1 MEAPFAPVPPDVAEW
16 AAANG
21 ADLTDAPGVMVVAAR
36 QGQMSVLRWLGRNG
50 IMLHGRFPA
59 VVHEVLARASRAE
72 VFDWLR
78 DQGTS
83 FGVMQLD
90 MGHGGYLFRRHVS
103 YRIDSKEALAFAAR
117 NGYIRMLS
125 WLHDRQPAL
134 LSSLTS
140 AELDAALRA
149 PMLWELTDVLEWFA
163 RRLALGEFEKRKLR
177 HVWLRARYG
186 GMLALVLA
194 SRRRKMRAPP
204 PEIWRLIADECGFA

>member
-1 MEAPFAPVPPDVAEW
+1 MEVPFAPVPPDVAEW

-21 ADLTDAPGVMVVAAR
+21 ADLTNAPGVMVVAAR

-50 IMLHGRFPA
+50 VMLYGRFPA

-83 FGVMQLD
+83 FDVMRLD
-90 MGHGGYLFRRHVS
+90 RRRVS
-103 YRIDSKEALAFAAR
+103 CRIDSKEAFAFAAR

-140 AELDAALRA
+140 AELDAALRE
-149 PMLWELTDVLEWFA
+149 PTLWELTGVPEWFA
-163 RRLALGEFEKRKLR
+163 HRLALEEFEKRKMR

-194 SRRRKMRAPP
+194 NRRRKMRAPP
-204 PEIWRLIADECGFA
+204 PEIWQLIADEHGFG